1 MENYDILEQIG
12 KGSYVLKKIRL
23 ARQSDRTRRS
33 AILEMELISKVQ
45 NPFIVEYKDSWVEKG
60 CYVCIII
67 AHCEGG
73 DINSANGLF
82 NSWQPLI
89 TCTKVISSIEMLSYM
104 CPELLADIPY
114 GSKSDIWSLG
124 CCIYEMMAFK
134 PAFKAFAA
142 DLLKHSYLQ
151 PYVHKLHLNLNHA
164 RRHTIPLRWSDYNYE
179 KKTTFIEPESEPEPE
194 IVRSR
199 RKHKKSF
206 SSDRALNP
214 SISEHDQASL
224 YSENIRDLS
233 RSLSR
238 KLSIDSIDEEKPV
251 VAKTLVAIR
260 TPLPVSQTPAN
271 RPSRKTSLP
280 KPNIG
285 LSSIESPD
293 VSVNAPHIDKMTEIP
308 LSSIDQRLILSVHA
322 TSSIS
327 TQCCSSGTYPN
338 SRDRSITRDHCTIKT
353 VDRTQVVHQNGIG
366 EHTTRRVGSSNPSLE
381 SWGQQQP
388 HRFDTSSYQQRAE
401 ALEGLLEFSAQLM
414 QQERID
420 ELAVLLKP
428 FGPEKVSPRE
438 TAIWLSKSFKRT
450 SDHQL
455 SVTSEKMEY
464 LESVKSTIMK
474 NLGPSGPGL
483 LAITGVPNASILR
496 RTLLPMARKLALLKN
511 EDRKLILKDHGLG
524 SDVPLKN
531 IDRTVSPFAMQLRY
545 DQDPDVSNLCSLNHS
560 GIEDSGSDVKSSSE
574 FKNLGNIFKDLG
586 NCMMEPGLH
595 LARVCDKIIG
605 GHELEQCLLESC
617 SAKGRLIHYHSI
629 VDNQILQ
636 SLKDTRPKSKK
647 IAKTNQ
653 EHSDLW
659 QQWHYDYGVFTVLTA
674 PMFIVPENNGS
685 CQSCDGKECP
695 SPSGHTY
702 LQILYPNKN
711 SVVRV
716 KASSESFI
724 VQVGESGDILSKGK
738 LRATLHSVCRPKN
751 LENVSRETFVVFLQ
765 PAWSKTLSVYDFSV
779 KDSSSNGGY
788 SRICDE
794 ENGCAKSSSYIGKL
808 VPPLCD
814 RLKDGMT
821 FAEFSKETTKQYYGS
836 SGLQSKR

>member
-1 MENYDILEQIG
+1 MMEEEDETLELYDLH
-12 KGSYVLKKIRL
+12 Y
-23 ARQSDRTRRS
+23 SD
-33 AILEMELISKVQ
+33 L
-45 NPFIVEYKDSWVEKG
+45 
-60 CYVCIII
+60 
-67 AHCEGG
+67 
-73 DINSANGLF
+73 
-82 NSWQPLI
+82 
-89 TCTKVISSIEMLSYM
+89 
-104 CPELLADIPY
+104 
-114 GSKSDIWSLG
+114 
-124 CCIYEMMAFK
+124 MA
-134 PAFKAFAA
+134 
-142 DLLKHSYLQ
+142 
-151 PYVHKLHLNLNHA
+151 
-164 RRHTIPLRWSDYNYE
+164 
-179 KKTTFIEPESEPEPE
+179 
-194 IVRSR
+194 
-199 RKHKKSF
+199 
-206 SSDRALNP
+206 
-214 SISEHDQASL
+214 
-224 YSENIRDLS
+224 
-233 RSLSR
+233 
-238 KLSIDSIDEEKPV
+238 
-251 VAKTLVAIR
+251 
-260 TPLPVSQTPAN
+260 
-271 RPSRKTSLP
+271 
-280 KPNIG
+280 
-285 LSSIESPD
+285 LSS
-293 VSVNAPHIDKMTEIP
+293 
-308 LSSIDQRLILSVHA
+308 
-322 TSSIS
+322 
-327 TQCCSSGTYPN
+327 
-338 SRDRSITRDHCTIKT
+338 
-353 VDRTQVVHQNGIG
+353 
-366 EHTTRRVGSSNPSLE
+366 
-381 SWGQQQP
+381 
-388 HRFDTSSYQQRAE
+388 
-401 ALEGLLEFSAQLM
+401 
-414 QQERID
+414 
-420 ELAVLLKP
+420 
-428 FGPEKVSPRE
+428 
-438 TAIWLSKSFKRT
+438 